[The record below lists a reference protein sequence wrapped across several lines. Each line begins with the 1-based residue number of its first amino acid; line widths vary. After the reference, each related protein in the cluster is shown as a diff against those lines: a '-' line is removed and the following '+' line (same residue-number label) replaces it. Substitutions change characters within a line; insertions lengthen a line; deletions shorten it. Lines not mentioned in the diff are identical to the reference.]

1 MINII
6 KSLNNIYKKYI
17 TNDDNTVEKSFIAI
31 YNNNNNNKIIN
42 YKEGYLSD
50 SKFFIWRKHK
60 KYKEI
65 KKIIGD
71 GKLKSSPCFLESIN
85 ERNYTSNTKK

>member
-6 KSLNNIYKKYI
+6 KSVNNIYKKYI
-17 TNDDNTVEKSFIAI
+17 TNDDNTIEKSFIAI

-50 SKFFIWRKHK
+50 SKFFIWRKDK

-71 GKLKSSPCFLESIN
+71 GKLKSSPSFLESIN
-85 ERNYTSNTKK
+85 ERNNTSDTKK